1 MEVSEAILKLNQEI
15 SSDLFGEAQSWSR
28 SESQVSQ
35 RNVGFYYVTYF
46 RFFNIPLLVCSIQVQ
61 NRYSETDDN
70 RDWHSRAP
78 IPSPSTVSKV
88 KGRPT

>member
-1 MEVSEAILKLNQEI
+1 MRFTREQLLQLKDAVEVSEAILKLNQEI
-15 SSDLFGEAQSWSR
+15 SSDLFGEDQSWSR
-28 SESQVSQ
+28 SESQPAV
-35 RNVGFYYVTYF
+35 
-46 RFFNIPLLVCSIQVQ
+46 QVQ